1 MRHAKSGD
9 LVRLYCAGRLQ
20 DGREFDL
27 SPGRKPMEIIIGHG
41 DLLAALEHALI
52 GMVAGE
58 RKQVIVAS
66 GMGYGPYREDLVQ
79 VVARDHF
86 PKGIE
91 PKVGLRLRVPTEGY
105 EVVHAT
111 VVKVTDSEITM
122 DQNHPLAGED
132 AQFEVTLLEIVD
144 F

>member
-1 MRHAKSGD
+1 
-9 LVRLYCAGRLQ
+9 
-20 DGREFDL
+20 
-27 SPGRKPMEIIIGHG
+27 MEINIGHG
-41 DLLAALEHALI
+41 DLLAELEGALV

-58 RKQVIVAS
+58 RKQLIVAQ
-66 GMGYGPYREDLVQ
+66 GMGYGAYREDLVQ

-86 PKGIE
+86 PEGIE

-105 EVVHAT
+105 EIVHAT
-111 VVKVTDSEITM
+111 IVKVTDSEITM

-132 AQFEVTLLEIVD
+132 VQFEITLLEIVD

>member
-1 MRHAKSGD
+1 MRSAKSGD
-9 LVRLYCAGRLQ
+9 LVRLYCSGRLQ

-27 SPGRKPMEIIIGHG
+27 SPGRKPMEIFIGHG
-41 DLLAALEHALI
+41 DLLPNLEHALI

-58 RKQVIVAS
+58 RKQLIVAE
-66 GMGYGPYREDLVQ
+66 GTGYGAYREDLVQ
-79 VVARDHF
+79 VVTRDDF
-86 PKGIE
+86 PKGID
-91 PKVGLRLRVPTEGY
+91 PKVGLRVRVPTEGY

-111 VVKVTDSEITM
+111 IVKVTDSEITM

-132 AQFEVTLLEIVD
+132 VQFDITLLEIVD